1 MGKATVAALVV
12 ERKEVGR
19 PGEFENMSIDELRE
33 YIVRES
39 QKLNQTRAL
48 QASWREQRTV
58 HETVHE

>member
-1 MGKATVAALVV
+1 MGKATVAGLIV